1 MRVSVIIRT
10 RNEAD
15 RLRLTLTSLAC
26 QTVAAEVVVVNDAS
40 VDHTA
45 AVVAEAR
52 GWLPLRV
59 VDHAEARGRA
69 GATNAGVSVATGDIL
84 LFLDG
89 DTLAHPELIARHSAI
104 HADDGRQIARGE
116 TFHLRSTRFLR
127 DPETAT
133 PRSGEELRLARLS
146 ADERARLRVTRA
158 DIMNDFTSIHRRAE
172 RGIYPGS
179 GPRRLCELEM
189 DALRHHPDCSV
200 LWAAAAG
207 SNLSVRRDDFLDSG
221 GFHEDLDINEHRE
234 LALRLCASG
243 ARMVPADGARTYHMT
258 HRSGWRDPLVDTTWE
273 EVFYRAHPLLAVKL
287 LNVFWATLAGK
298 NDIPAAARITSLPD
312 LEVASRGDRGI
323 DYDAIRRLIPGLPE
337 LPAVAAG
344 SAATRGE
351 RDQAAGAMDPR

>member
-1 MRVSVIIRT
+1 MRVSVVIRT
-10 RNEAD
+10 RDEAD

-26 QTVAAEVVVVNDAS
+26 QTAAAEVVVVNDAS
-40 VDHTA
+40 ADHTA
-45 AVVAEAR
+45 AVIAEAR
-52 GWLPLRV
+52 DWLPLRV

-69 GATNAGVSVATGDIL
+69 GATNAGASVATGDVL

-89 DTLAHPELIARHSAI
+89 DTLAHPEMIARHSAI
-104 HADDGRQIARGE
+104 HAGDGRHVARGE

-133 PRSGEELRLARLS
+133 PRSGEELRFAGIS
-146 ADERARLRVTRA
+146 PDERARLRVTRA
-158 DIMNDFTSIHRRAE
+158 DIMNDFDSIDRRAE
-172 RGIYPGS
+172 LGIYPGF

-189 DALRHHPDCSV
+189 DALRHHPDCTV

-207 SNLSVRRDDFLDSG
+207 SNLSVRRDDFLRSG

-243 ARMVPADGARTYHMT
+243 ARMVPVDGARTYHMT
-258 HRSGWRDPLVDTTWE
+258 HRSGWRDPLIDTTWE

-287 LNVFWATLAGK
+287 LNVFWATLAAK
-298 NDIPAAARITSLPD
+298 SDIPAAARISSLPE
-312 LEVASRGDRGI
+312 LETASRGDSGI

-337 LPAVAAG
+337 LPAVAADLP
-344 SAATRGE
+344 ATRSANP
-351 RDQAAGAMDPR
+351 AADTMDRR